1 MAAPNS
7 SAVSVD
13 RGHISPAFAK
23 LQGKDFVYFIR
34 KYSIILGRS
43 TKTCKVDLDLSELG
57 GARGPRVSRH
67 HARIFYD
74 FDRHHFAL
82 EVLGKNGCSIENFS
96 YLPGSDP
103 IKLESQYLIEIAGKK
118 FYFLLAIRSVSA
130 TLAAWGAHASSVPQ
144 SSSLMLPDHP
154 GHSNADGYGRSNG
167 ENGVRQ
173 SRRFSGELDI
183 SDSDGIIAAPAG
195 THGES
200 GMLSLLH
207 TCPFLSCFPA
217 FLHANRKY

>member
-1 MAAPNS
+1 
-7 SAVSVD
+7 
-13 RGHISPAFAK
+13 
-23 LQGKDFVYFIR
+23 
-34 KYSIILGRS
+34 
-43 TKTCKVDLDLSELG
+43 
-57 GARGPRVSRH
+57 
-67 HARIFYD
+67 
-74 FDRHHFAL
+74 
-82 EVLGKNGCSIENFS
+82 
-96 YLPGSDP
+96 
-103 IKLESQYLIEIAGKK
+103 
-118 FYFLLAIRSVSA
+118 
-130 TLAAWGAHASSVPQ
+130 
-144 SSSLMLPDHP
+144 MLPDHP